1 MTTVSRTTTQ
11 GKDQEVLNGI
21 ETELQSIGTLYLGSE
36 AYTPQTLAAFVQSR
50 IDRAHT
56 VATTRAAW
64 ENALREYEALDKKA
78 NLVISDLRY
87 ALMAAFGRNTPK
99 LASFGFQA
107 HRSPVLTPEQ
117 RAKAAVK
124 AAATRKARN
133 TMGKKQKAKIKGDAG
148 ATTTSPTSTPPV
160 VPSADR

>member
-1 MTTVSRTTTQ
+1 MIAGHGSAEPRAFSPGCRQRRCVYRSAEDTTGGVDV
-11 GKDQEVLNGI
+11 GEVVVAPASPLI
-21 ETELQSIGTLYLGSE
+21 FAFCFFPIVLRALRVAAALT
-36 AYTPQTLAAFVQSR
+36 AAFARCSGVSTGER
-50 IDRAHT
+50 C
-56 VATTRAAW
+56 AW
-64 ENALREYEALDKKA
+64 N
-78 NLVISDLRY
+78 
-87 ALMAAFGRNTPK
+87 PK

-160 VPSADR
+160 VSSADR